1 MSSLLF
7 QSISVALF
15 LGMMSV
21 ISVSN
26 AILMRKISRFEGI
39 LYGPLVSVLIP
50 ARNEEKNISKCVY
63 SLLNQDYRNLELI
76 VLDDNSSDATLQ
88 ILESIR
94 SESNKLRIIKGEA
107 LPEGWLGKHW
117 ACHQLAREAKGE
129 ILLFTDADTV
139 HASSTVSQATGVMIK
154 ERTDLLTAIVKERTD
169 TLGELITIP
178 FMIHSVFSIFPLVIA
193 YGKRFKSLAVT
204 SGQFMMF
211 RRLSYLSIG
220 GHEAVKDH
228 GVDDISLGRLIKK
241 AGMKWRLYDASD
253 LVECK
258 MYGGF
263 KAAYLGFLKNYFSL
277 FDYRILPA
285 AFVWGWMLTLDFFP
299 LIVALLFI
307 FGAAIPESAGI
318 LSLISLTLS
327 FGMWLLASVKFSLRP
342 LTIFLYPL
350 ITLISSIIGFHS
362 IIVHLCGATKWKGR
376 VLVKKKSR
384 LF

>member
-342 LTIFLYPL
+342 LAIFLYPL